1 MGGLQK
7 AGSIRS
13 ASQTTKSAR
22 VAQRIEH
29 LTTDQKVGSSNLFAR
44 TRRNACSTS
53 YFGDS
58 YLVNHGLNSN
68 RVSCAVSCA
77 SKNNL
82 KIICRATCNQPWL
95 MLIIVYQ
102 HDSPRVR
109 LIFGASH
116 QDLNLV
122 KVNGDDET
130 SLYDSRGLRITW
142 NIKIIYVSSHSGKSN
157 SFSKNWIASSCPRIC
172 LTQIYRLTNQEDTS
186 SGLREA
192 LDGA

>member
-1 MGGLQK
+1 M
-7 AGSIRS
+7 
-13 ASQTTKSAR
+13 R

-29 LTTDQKVGSSNLFAR
+29 LTTDQKVGGSNPFAR

-102 HDSPRVR
+102 HNSFRVA

-122 KVNGDDET
+122 KVEADDET
-130 SLYDSRGLRITW
+130 SLYDSRGLFSTW
-142 NIKIIYVSSHSGKSN
+142 NFKVIHVSPCQSKSN
-157 SFSKNWIASSCPRIC
+157 SFTQNRFPPSSSRIRI
-172 LTQIYRLTNQEDTS
+172 TKIYRLTNQGDTS
-186 SGLREA
+186 NGLGEA
-192 LDGA
+192 VGGA